1 MSSES
6 TNPTPISTDDFAAM
20 IIERLP
26 FRPNAQQRLVAE
38 ALARFCSSST
48 PSDSVFILAGYAGT
62 GKTSLIGALV
72 KALTAIRIPV
82 VLLAPTGRAAKVFST
97 SASYPAST
105 IHRRIYYGA
114 TGRLL
119 EHSRAVRDNKTPGA
133 VFIVD
138 EASMIGDS
146 TADAEGNPGSGLLE
160 DLLQHVFTGEGC
172 RLILSGDTAQLPPVG
187 TDLSPAMSPE
197 KLKEMGLHVSRAT
210 LTDTARQQRNSG
222 ILRNATLLRRSM
234 LANPLPR
241 PRLLTAGLDD
251 VKVITGEDIIDVI
264 AQCYSRD
271 TPDETILITRSNK
284 RAVAFNLAVRS
295 QILYSEEE
303 LCRGE
308 RLMVA
313 RNNYMYSTKIKDLDF
328 IANGDMAVVTQ
339 VNSTE
344 RRYGFRF
351 ADVTLRL
358 THHEKEIDC
367 KIILDTLTSEYP
379 SLSREQMERLAL
391 ARMNDPEVNPPGTP
405 DSTRLSR
412 LRSDEYF
419 NALQVKYSYAIT
431 CHKAQGAQW
440 RNVIV
445 DLGGIADDALGL
457 DFYRWLYTA
466 ASRATRQLYFLNPS
480 IQVDDRKE

>member
-1 MSSES
+1 MSSDTAS
-6 TNPTPISTDDFAAM
+6 APISTTKFTDM
-20 IIERLP
+20 ILGQLP
-26 FRPNAQQRLVAE
+26 FTPNTQQRLVAG

-114 TGRLL
+114 TRLL
-119 EHSRAVRDNKTPGA
+119 EHSHAVRDNKTPGA

-187 TDLSPAMSPE
+187 TDLSPAMSPAR
-197 KLKEMGLHVSRAT
+197 LKEMGLHVSRAT
-210 LTDTARQQRNSG
+210 LTDTARQQRDSG

-234 LANPLPR
+234 LADPLPR
-241 PRLLTAGLDD
+241 PRLLQAGLDD
-251 VKVITGEDIIDVI
+251 VNVATGEDIIDVI

-308 RLMVA
+308 RLMIA
-313 RNNYMYSTKIKDLDF
+313 RNNYTYSTKIKDLDF
-328 IANGDMAVVTQ
+328 IANGDMAVVTH
-339 VNSTE
+339 VNATE
-344 RRYGFRF
+344 QRYGVRF

-358 THHEKEIDC
+358 THHDKEIDC

-379 SLSREQMERLAL
+379 SLSREQMEKLAM
-391 ARMNDPEVNPPGTP
+391 ARMDDPEVNPPGTP

-412 LRSDEYF
+412 LRSDVYF
-419 NALQVKYSYAIT
+419 NALQVKYAYAIT
-431 CHKAQGAQW
+431 CHKAQGSQW

-445 DLGGIADDALGL
+445 DLGGIAEDAMGL

-466 ASRATRQLYFLNPS
+466 VSRATRRLYFLNPS
-480 IQVDDRKE
+480 IQIDGHKD

>member
-1 MSSES
+1 MSSDTAS
-6 TNPTPISTDDFAAM
+6 APISTTEFTDM
-20 IIERLP
+20 ILGQLP
-26 FRPNAQQRLVAE
+26 FTPNTQQRLVAG

-114 TGRLL
+114 TRLL
-119 EHSRAVRDNKTPGA
+119 EHSHAVRDNKTPGA

-146 TADAEGNPGSGLLE
+146 SADAEGNPGSGLLE

-187 TDLSPAMSPE
+187 TDLSPAMSPAR
-197 KLKEMGLHVSRAT
+197 LKEMGLHVSRAT
-210 LTDTARQQRNSG
+210 LTDTARQQRDSG

-234 LANPLPR
+234 LADPLPR
-241 PRLLTAGLDD
+241 PRLLQAGLDD
-251 VKVITGEDIIDVI
+251 VNVATGEDIIDVI

-308 RLMVA
+308 RLMIA
-313 RNNYMYSTKIKDLDF
+313 RNNYTYSTKIKDLDF
-328 IANGDMAVVTQ
+328 IANGDMAVVTH
-339 VNSTE
+339 VNATE
-344 RRYGFRF
+344 QRYGFRF

-358 THHEKEIDC
+358 THHDKEIDC

-379 SLSREQMERLAL
+379 SLSREQMEKLAM
-391 ARMNDPEVNPPGTP
+391 ARMDDPEVNPPGTP

-412 LRSDEYF
+412 LRSDVYF
-419 NALQVKYSYAIT
+419 NALQVKYAYAIT
-431 CHKAQGAQW
+431 CHKAQGSQW

-445 DLGGIADDALGL
+445 DLGGIAEDAMGL

-466 ASRATRQLYFLNPS
+466 VSRATRRLYFLNPS
-480 IQVDDRKE
+480 IQIDGHKD

>member
-1 MSSES
+1 MNSD
-6 TNPTPISTDDFAAM
+6 TPPTPISTADFTAM
-20 IIERLP
+20 ILDRLP

-72 KALTAIRIPV
+72 KALTAINIPV
-82 VLLAPTGRAAKVFST
+82 VLLAPTGRAAKVFSN
-97 SASYPAST
+97 SAQYPAST

-119 EHSRAVRDNKTPGA
+119 DHSRVVRDNRTPGA
-133 VFIVD
+133 VVIVD

-146 TADAEGNPGSGLLE
+146 TADAEGNPGPGLLE

-187 TDLSPAMSPE
+187 TDLSPAMNPAR
-197 KLKEMGLHVSRAT
+197 LKELGLHVSRAT
-210 LTDTARQQRNSG
+210 LTDTARQQRGSG

-234 LANPLPR
+234 LAEPLPS
-241 PRLLTAGLDD
+241 PRLVAAGYDD
-251 VKVITGEDIIDVI
+251 VKTLTGEEIIDTI
-264 AQCYSRD
+264 AGCYGRD

-284 RAVAFNLAVRS
+284 RAVAFNLAIRS

-313 RNNYMYSTKIKDLDF
+313 RNNYTYSTKIKDLDF
-328 IANGDMAVVTQ
+328 IANGDMATVTH

-344 RRYGFRF
+344 TRYGFRF

-358 THHEKEIDC
+358 SHCDKEFDC
-367 KIILDTLTSEYP
+367 KIMLDTLTSEFP

-419 NALQVKYSYAIT
+419 NALQVKYAYAIT
-431 CHKAQGAQW
+431 CHKAQGSQW
-440 RNVIV
+440 KNVII
-445 DLGGIADDALGL
+445 DLGGIPEEAMGL

-466 ASRATRQLYFLNPS
+466 ATRATSTLYLLNPS
-480 IQVDDRKE
+480 FQVDGKTVD

>member
-1 MSSES
+1 MSSDTAS
-6 TNPTPISTDDFAAM
+6 APISTTEFTDM
-20 IIERLP
+20 ILGQLP
-26 FRPNAQQRLVAE
+26 FTPNTQQRLVAG

-114 TGRLL
+114 TRLL
-119 EHSRAVRDNKTPGA
+119 EHSHAVRDNKTPGA

-146 TADAEGNPGSGLLE
+146 SADAEGNPGSGLLE

-187 TDLSPAMSPE
+187 TDLSPAMSPSR
-197 KLKEMGLHVSRAT
+197 LKEMGLHVSRAT
-210 LTDTARQQRNSG
+210 LTDTARQQRDSG

-234 LANPLPR
+234 LADPLPR
-241 PRLLTAGLDD
+241 PRLLQAGLDD
-251 VKVITGEDIIDVI
+251 VNVATGEDIIDVI

-308 RLMVA
+308 RLMIA
-313 RNNYMYSTKIKDLDF
+313 RNNYTYSTKIKDLDF
-328 IANGDMAVVTQ
+328 IANGDMAVVTH
-339 VNSTE
+339 VNATE

-358 THHEKEIDC
+358 THHDKEIDC

-379 SLSREQMERLAL
+379 SLSREQMEKLAM
-391 ARMNDPEVNPPGTP
+391 ARMDDPEVNPPGTP

-412 LRSDEYF
+412 LRSDVYF
-419 NALQVKYSYAIT
+419 NALQVKYAYAIT
-431 CHKAQGAQW
+431 CHKAQGSQW

-445 DLGGIADDALGL
+445 DLGGIAEDAMGL

-466 ASRATRQLYFLNPS
+466 VSRATRRLYFLNPS
-480 IQVDDRKE
+480 IQIDGHKD

>member
-1 MSSES
+1 
-6 TNPTPISTDDFAAM
+6 M
-20 IIERLP
+20 ILERLP
-26 FRPNAQQRLVAE
+26 FSPNAQQRLVAD

-48 PSDSVFILAGYAGT
+48 PDDSVFILAGYAGT

-72 KALTAIRIPV
+72 KALTAVRIPV
-82 VLLAPTGRAAKVFST
+82 VLLAPTGRAAKVFSV
-97 SASYPAST
+97 SASYPAAT
-105 IHRRIYYGA
+105 IHRRIYYGG
-114 TGRLL
+114 TGRLF
-119 EHSRAVRDNKTPGA
+119 EHSRVVRDNKTPGA

-146 TADAEGNPGSGLLE
+146 TADADGNPGSGLLE

-172 RLILSGDTAQLPPVG
+172 RLILAGDTAQLPPVG
-187 TDLSPAMSPE
+187 TDLSPAMNPAT
-197 KLKEMGLHVSRAT
+197 LKEMGMHVSRAT
-210 LTDTARQQRNSG
+210 LTDTARQQRHSG

-234 LANPLPR
+234 LSDPLPR
-241 PRLLTAGLDD
+241 PRLLTSGMDD
-251 VKVITGEDIIDVI
+251 VNVIAGEDIIDVM
-264 AQCYSRD
+264 ASCYSRD

-313 RNNYMYSTKIKDLDF
+313 RNNYTYSTKIKDLDF
-328 IANGDMAVVTQ
+328 IANGDMAVVMQ

-344 RRYGFRF
+344 TRYGFRF

-358 THHEKEIDC
+358 THHDKEIDC

-379 SLSREQMERLAL
+379 SLSREQMERLAM
-391 ARMNDPEVNPPGTP
+391 ARMSDPEVNPPGTP
-405 DSTRLSR
+405 DSTRFSR

-466 ASRATRQLYFLNPS
+466 VSRATRRLYFLNPS
-480 IQVDDRKE
+480 IQVDDGKD

>member
-1 MSSES
+1 
-6 TNPTPISTDDFAAM
+6 M
-20 IIERLP
+20 ILERLP
-26 FRPNAQQRLVAE
+26 FSPNAQQRLVAD

-48 PSDSVFILAGYAGT
+48 PDDSVFILAGYAGT

-72 KALTAIRIPV
+72 KALTAVRIPV
-82 VLLAPTGRAAKVFST
+82 VLLAPTGRAAKVFSI
-97 SASYPAST
+97 SASYPAAT
-105 IHRRIYYGA
+105 IHRCIYYGG
-114 TGRLL
+114 TGRLF
-119 EHSRAVRDNKTPGA
+119 EHSRVVRDNKTPGA

-146 TADAEGNPGSGLLE
+146 TADADGNPGSGLLE

-172 RLILSGDTAQLPPVG
+172 RLILAGDTAQLPPVG
-187 TDLSPAMSPE
+187 TDLSPAMNPA
-197 KLKEMGLHVSRAT
+197 KLKEMGMHVSRAT
-210 LTDTARQQRNSG
+210 LTDTARQQRHSG

-234 LANPLPR
+234 LTQPLPK
-241 PRLLTAGLDD
+241 PRLLTAGMND
-251 VKVITGEDIIDVI
+251 VSVITGEDIIDVI
-264 AQCYSRD
+264 ASCHSRD

-313 RNNYMYSTKIKDLDF
+313 RNNYTYSTKIKDLDF

-344 RRYGFRF
+344 TRYGFRF

-358 THHEKEIDC
+358 THHDKEIDC

-379 SLSREQMERLAL
+379 SLSREQMERLAM
-391 ARMNDPEVNPPGTP
+391 ARMSDPEVNPPGTP
-405 DSTRLSR
+405 DSTRFSR

-466 ASRATRQLYFLNPS
+466 TSRATRQLYFLNPT
-480 IQVDDRKE
+480 IRVDDSKE